1 MLKRLLV
8 LSAVNLA
15 CAPFG
20 APLRAQGNAV
30 RLGDGLAFDPYAL
43 LQLDEAG
50 FRQSAPG
57 GQAASINPRRF
68 RLGGRLDVAN
78 QVEFGVIWD
87 FGHLPGSEPALFEAQ
102 ASYIGWKPFRIIAG
116 VFKTN
121 FGLESMQDAGDTLFL
136 ERASIATVTRNL
148 AAGIRRQGVQIQA
161 DGDRYNA
168 SVAITAGQAGPG
180 RDGNQRAAVA
190 RAAGLPV
197 RMDDLTVH
205 VGVSAEWLFRPARAY
220 GNPSSIALS
229 DQTELQVD
237 DRRPSLSTP
246 DINAGSA
253 AAFGPELGAAW
264 RRLWLQGEYYR
275 LLVDRRNAEGGG
287 TLAFEGWYAQAAW
300 TVLGQPRRWSHSTGA
315 WGAPKPAGPFNL
327 AAGELGAVELGAR
340 FSTVDL
346 NSLDV
351 GGGRQKIVSAVAN
364 WWPVAPVRLSLLY
377 EHATVAG
384 GPSPRTL
391 DAVGGRVQL
400 QF

>member
-1 MLKRLLV
+1 MLKRLFI
-8 LSAVNLA
+8 LSAVGLA
-15 CAPFG
+15 GASAVAPV
-20 APLRAQGNAV
+20 RAQGNAV
-30 RLGDGLAFDPYAL
+30 RLGDGLSFDPYVL

-57 GQAASINPRRF
+57 GQAAGLNARRL
-68 RLGGRLDVAN
+68 RLGGRLDVAD
-78 QVEFGVIWD
+78 QVEFGFIWD
-87 FGHLPGSEPALFEAQ
+87 FGHTPGAEPALFEAQ
-102 ASYIGWKPFRIIAG
+102 ASYIGLKPFRITAG

-121 FGLESMQDAGDTLFL
+121 FGLESMQGAGDTLFL

-148 AAGIRRQGVQIQA
+148 AAGIRREGVQIQA

-197 RMDDLTVH
+197 RTDDLTVH

-220 GNPSSIALS
+220 GNPSSVSLS
-229 DQTELQVD
+229 DRTELQVD
-237 DRRPSLSTP
+237 DAPSSLSTP

-264 RRLWLQGEYYR
+264 RRLWVQGEYYR
-275 LLVDRRNAEGGG
+275 LLVDRRGAEGGG

-300 TVLGQPRRWSHSTGA
+300 TVLGEPRRWNHSTGA
-315 WGAPKPAGPFNL
+315 WGAPKPAGPFNMS
-327 AAGELGAVELGAR
+327 AGEFGAVEVGAR

-351 GGGRQKIVSAVAN
+351 AGGRQSVVSAVAN

-377 EHATVAG
+377 EHATIAG

-391 DAVGGRVQL
+391 DAVGGRVQV